1 MKTRWQL
8 IIAVTAWVLVACGSA
23 DDGGGDA
30 MDTKSVKTGDAKET
44 DAPGP
49 ASKEVASQSASDARK
64 IVGNGAVAAD
74 AGACGAVTVDLTIGK
89 GNVVGGHIALGKD
102 KHVVRGILDDGTL
115 RCWITG
121 GVDSPDST
129 LRGTL
134 VGTAQGD
141 AFSGTFN
148 LSDDGAAKVISGT
161 WKSGV
166 QSTTG

>member
-1 MKTRWQL
+1 MKIRWWVL
-8 IIAVTAWVLVACGSA
+8 IAVTALALITCGPA

-30 MDTKSVKTGDAKET
+30 VDAKSVKTDDVKQP

-49 ASKEVASQSASDARK
+49 AANEVEQQGAQDVRK
-64 IVGNGAVAAD
+64 IIGDGAVSAD
-74 AGACGAVTVDLTIGK
+74 AGTCGAVTIELTMGK
-89 GNVVGGHIALGKD
+89 GSVVGGHIALGDD

-121 GVDSPDST
+121 GVDNPDST
-129 LRGTL
+129 WRGTL
-134 VGTAQGD
+134 VGTEQGD
-141 AFSGTFN
+141 SFSGTFN